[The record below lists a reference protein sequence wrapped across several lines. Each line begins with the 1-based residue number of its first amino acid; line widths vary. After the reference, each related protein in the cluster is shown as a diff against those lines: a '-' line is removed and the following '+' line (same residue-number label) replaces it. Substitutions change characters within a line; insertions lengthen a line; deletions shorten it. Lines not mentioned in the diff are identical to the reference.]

1 MTQKM
6 SYYHQEAEGHI
17 ISILDM
23 EYFILQG
30 KGSVVIQCHE
40 RYFLEKYFRQFFFSG
55 INGLKYVV
63 FILFGVDN

>member
-6 SYYHQEAEGHI
+6 SYYHQEGHI

-23 EYFILQG
+23 EYFILLG
-30 KGSVVIQCHE
+30 KGYVVIQCHE
-40 RYFLEKYFRQFFFSG
+40 RYFLEKYFRQIFFSG